1 MVVHTMALNANTIY
15 PLQSVLEFSTFL
27 TLASPQ
33 MQVNFPIPTFINA
46 NCYKFAIHR
55 RLIDHS
61 LSLDFRRSET
71 FAKYVTRDWLS
82 FEDFLQLRQQR
93 HRLRNAGLIAGS
105 IRLPFPFSK

>member
-27 TLASPQ
+27 ILASRH

-82 FEDFLQLRQQR
+82 FGDFFC
-93 HRLRNAGLIAGS
+93 NFDNKDTGLGMHA
-105 IRLPFPFSK
+105 